1 MIYVV
6 LVKGHVHGVYS
17 SPVDAHL
24 VAKPLNATVEQCSLN
39 GQKTVPCDHEWE
51 IESMYGTKSERI
63 CKKCD
68 VYQSDLLSPDC
79 VMGIDGSCV

>member
-24 VAKPLNATVEQCSLN
+24 VAKPLNGTVEACRSDGESFPSKVVVDDVLN
-39 GQKTVPCDHEWE
+39 
-51 IESMYGTKSERI
+51 
-63 CKKCD
+63 
-68 VYQSDLLSPDC
+68 
-79 VMGIDGSCV
+79 